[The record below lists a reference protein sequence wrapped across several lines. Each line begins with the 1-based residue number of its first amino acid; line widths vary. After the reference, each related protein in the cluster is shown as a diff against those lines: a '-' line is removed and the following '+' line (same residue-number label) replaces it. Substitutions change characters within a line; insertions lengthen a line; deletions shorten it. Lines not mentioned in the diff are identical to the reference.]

1 MRFKR
6 NQVEEAISRLMMGSP
21 HTPSADL
28 RTKVKRLLET
38 DRKLGRSRRSSNPE
52 RAQYAFYSGD
62 AGGSGVEV
70 WFSGYEAFALFVALH
85 LLEHGWPQVWA
96 VTIMRR
102 ARSLLEPKHS
112 EILKR
117 DPKATFDEAAILR
130 AASPGSLAV
139 AAIDPV
145 FLAISSR
152 GKTAAQRTP
161 EAGDVRV
168 LEENELMRF
177 CRSEVGLSVTFFELV
192 RAAFDL
198 RNALIATKPSKR
210 GPVGK

>member
-6 NQVEEAISRLMMGSP
+6 NQVEEAISRLIAGNA
-21 HTPSADL
+21 HTPSAEL
-28 RTKVKRLLET
+28 RTRLKRLLET

-52 RAQYAFYSGD
+52 RTQYAFYSGE

-70 WFSGYEAFALFVALH
+70 WFSGYEAFALFVALR
-85 LLEHGWPQVWA
+85 LLGHGWPQALA

-117 DPKATFDEAAILR
+117 DPKATLDEAEILR
-130 AASPGSLAV
+130 AVSPGSLAV
-139 AAIDPV
+139 AATDPV
-145 FLAISSR
+145 FLAIASR
-152 GKTAAQRTP
+152 GKKGGQRTL
-161 EAGDVRV
+161 EAGEVRV
-168 LEENELMRF
+168 LEGDELMRF

-198 RNALIATKPSKR
+198 RNALIATSPSRR
-210 GPVGK
+210 GPAGR